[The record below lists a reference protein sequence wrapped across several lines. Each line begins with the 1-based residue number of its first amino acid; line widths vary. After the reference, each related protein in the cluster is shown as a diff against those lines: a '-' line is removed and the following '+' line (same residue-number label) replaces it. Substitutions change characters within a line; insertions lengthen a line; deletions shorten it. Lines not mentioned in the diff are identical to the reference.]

1 MSRLSAPR
9 VAGVAGGVG
18 TTTLATVLRAHDRG
32 RDIEQGLD
40 VLACRC
46 TGDSLQQAAGIV
58 SKIAAAELPRPVLA
72 VTADV
77 PTPPRGPL
85 RARLRMIEPQ
95 VSGLVVL
102 PYVARW
108 RELSDPLAE
117 ATSLLE
123 TPLEQLPRA
132 LRDYVVAVRA
142 LAAAV
147 VSSGQLAAAAAQPQ
161 RAQPHPRPQ
170 PPQAQPR
177 QAQPRQAHRETR
189 YVPYG
194 VPAPSQRPARAR
206 RPRLATNGGRP

>member
-32 RDIEQGLD
+32 RDVELGLE

-46 TGDSLQQAAGIV
+46 TGDNLQQAAGIV
-58 SKIAAAELPRPVLA
+58 SKLAAAELPRPVLA

-117 ATSLLE
+117 VASLLE

-147 VSSGQLAAAAAQPQ
+147 VSSGQLAATAAQPQ
-161 RAQPHPRPQ
+161 PAQPQPTRHQPQ
-170 PPQAQPR
+170 QAQR
-177 QAQPRQAHRETR
+177 AAR

-194 VPAPSQRPARAR
+194 VPVQPQRPARDR
-206 RPRLATNGGRP
+206 QPRLATNGGRRP